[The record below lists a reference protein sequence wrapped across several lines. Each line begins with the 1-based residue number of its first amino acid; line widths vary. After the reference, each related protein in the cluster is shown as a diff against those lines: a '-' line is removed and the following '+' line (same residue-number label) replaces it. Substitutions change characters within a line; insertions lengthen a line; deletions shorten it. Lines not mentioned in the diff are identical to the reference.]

1 MNLDEA
7 HGSGVAWLEAE
18 CNGFMSPALPI
29 VLCQDHDI
37 VEELRT
43 LEAEVADGRYRASG
57 LHSTILLLPCY
68 SHSWLIPCEGSHMWP
83 TLA

>member
-29 VLCQDHDI
+29 VLCQDDDI

-43 LEAEVADGRYRASG
+43 LEAEVADGRYRA
-57 LHSTILLLPCY
+57 
-68 SHSWLIPCEGSHMWP
+68 
-83 TLA
+83 